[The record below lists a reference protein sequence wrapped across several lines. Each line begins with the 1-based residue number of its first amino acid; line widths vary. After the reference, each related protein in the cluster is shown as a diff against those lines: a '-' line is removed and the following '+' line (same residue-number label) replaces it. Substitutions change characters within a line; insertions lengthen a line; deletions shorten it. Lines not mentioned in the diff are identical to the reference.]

1 MYYFDY
7 IKMTHYNIPDNLV
20 NDIVMMSRRKPLFV
34 RHLDLICEN
43 VEIQKMYGLGDY
55 RVIDYVMNKQTK
67 QKLYELK
74 TYEHKKVIYQ
84 LNHLI
89 SEYNS
94 DKEMDDDFGDTSLGE
109 WFHWHYD
116 NSIFTD
122 GDRNYA
128 SSYYSSEDDDN

>member
-1 MYYFDY
+1 
-7 IKMTHYNIPDNLV
+7 MTNIPFHLV
-20 NDIVMMSRRKPLFV
+20 NDIIMMSIQKPLFV
-34 RHLDLICEN
+34 REISNICQIVTLKETF
-43 VEIQKMYGLGDY
+43 GLGDY

-128 SSYYSSEDDDN
+128 SSESSSDDDDN